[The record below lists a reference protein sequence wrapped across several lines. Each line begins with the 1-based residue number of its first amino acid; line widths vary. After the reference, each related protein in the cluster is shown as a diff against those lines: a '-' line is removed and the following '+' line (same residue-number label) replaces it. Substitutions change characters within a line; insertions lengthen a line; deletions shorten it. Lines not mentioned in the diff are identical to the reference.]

1 MSALEG
7 QPGVVQVTKGWRGFK
22 EVNRV
27 VYDPRQTTVE
37 HLENRLKQAG
47 TYIKT
52 VP

>member
-7 QPGVVQVTKGWRGFK
+7 QPGVFQVSKGWRGFK

-27 VYDPRQTTVE
+27 LYDPHTTT
-37 HLENRLKQAG
+37 LEQLQLKLKQAG

-52 VP
+52 VE